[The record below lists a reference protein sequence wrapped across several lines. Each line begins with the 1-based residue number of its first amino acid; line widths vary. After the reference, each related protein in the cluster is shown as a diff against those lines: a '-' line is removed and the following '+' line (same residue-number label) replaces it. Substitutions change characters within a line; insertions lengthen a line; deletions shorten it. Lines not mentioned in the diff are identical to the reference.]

1 MSNYQVKLEVVS
13 LFQMLGMENMTDRGA
28 VYSLAQMKDTNH
40 FLSFRGEAYIL
51 GCVQSSAG
59 ETRPYVTLDTGCH
72 TYIRLVKT
80 PETFFE
86 LQISSFTNCCF

>member
-40 FLSFRGEAYIL
+40 FLSFRGEA
-51 GCVQSSAG
+51 
-59 ETRPYVTLDTGCH
+59 
-72 TYIRLVKT
+72 
-80 PETFFE
+80 
-86 LQISSFTNCCF
+86 